1 MKKFFFGTTIVCLVF
16 FPGNVLFGQ
25 VSQYFDDG
33 GISERSKIIKVGFD
47 VVNGEM
53 PFIFEHTL
61 TKRFTVEWGAGP
73 VSLKR
78 QTSRYQEEPLPIES
92 SGLGMTA
99 WGKIRFYMKGD
110 YEKWH
115 FGFQPKLT
123 FMSGKRFTD
132 IVFFT
137 GGYQFLLKNHF
148 VLDLEAGMGTRVF
161 RNTTM
166 IGSVPYTD
174 RDSRFFLPVLIKAG
188 YLF

>member
-1 MKKFFFGTTIVCLVF
+1 LVLISS
-16 FPGNVLFGQ
+16 NVLFAQ

-33 GISERSKIIKVGFD
+33 GISARSKIIKVGID

-78 QTSRYQEEPLPIES
+78 QTNRYKEEPLPIES
-92 SGLGMTA
+92 SGMGMTA
-99 WGKIRFYMKGD
+99 WGKIKFYLKGD

-115 FGFQPKLT
+115 FGIQPKMT

-137 GGYQFLLKNHF
+137 GGYQFLLKNRF
-148 VLDLEAGMGTRVF
+148 VVDLEAGMGTRVF
-161 RNTTM
+161 KYTTM
-166 IGSVPYTD
+166 MGAIPYTD
-174 RDSRFFLPVLIKAG
+174 KDSRFFIPVLIKAG